1 MKAKLRAAIESV
13 EDGSTLAD
21 ALVIDST
28 FFPDRLIIL
37 IRLGEASNNLGPV
50 VARAAEMLR
59 AEAQLRRE
67 AQQALI
73 YPTILLFMSLLVLA
87 VLVFYL
93 APTLAPVFASADT
106 PAPGVIRSMV
116 WLEQVLTDFW
126 PIVVGAALILTL
138 VLYLGRA
145 AITRGFQRVL
155 QWIPM
160 TRRYL
165 AKRETLQLCQTLYLT
180 LSSGGGV
187 SAGIKAAAST
197 TRLATW
203 QDMLTKAHQKIEA
216 GQSVTQALLS
226 NPRIDP
232 MASNILKTGEE
243 SDQLIAVL
251 PPAIASLQS
260 QTSQTLSQAVKLM
273 TPLITIGIGLAIGAI
288 ILSTIS
294 AIMDL
299 NDAVF

>member
-1 MKAKLRAAIESV
+1 
-13 EDGSTLAD
+13 
-21 ALVIDST
+21 
-28 FFPDRLIIL
+28 
-37 IRLGEASNNLGPV
+37 
-50 VARAAEMLR
+50 
-59 AEAQLRRE
+59 
-67 AQQALI
+67 
-73 YPTILLFMSLLVLA
+73 
-87 VLVFYL
+87 
-93 APTLAPVFASADT
+93 
-106 PAPGVIRSMV
+106 
-116 WLEQVLTDFW
+116 
-126 PIVVGAALILTL
+126 
-138 VLYLGRA
+138 
-145 AITRGFQRVL
+145 
-155 QWIPM
+155 M

-180 LSSGGGV
+180 LSSGGGL
-187 SAGIKAAAST
+187 SEGIRAAAST

-216 GQSVTQALLS
+216 GQSVTQALLD

-243 SDQLIAVL
+243 SDQLTAVL

-273 TPLITIGIGLAIGAI
+273 TPLITIGIGLAVGAI